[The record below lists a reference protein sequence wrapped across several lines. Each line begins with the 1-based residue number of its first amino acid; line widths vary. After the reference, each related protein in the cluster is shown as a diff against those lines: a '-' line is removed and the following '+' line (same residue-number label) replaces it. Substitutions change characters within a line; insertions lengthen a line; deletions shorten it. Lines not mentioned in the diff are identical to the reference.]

1 MVNVL
6 RRRANYQQQQQQQQ
20 QVQASMMHEELD
32 SQSQL
37 PPTNSARIRVGSYS
51 QPDPNMQTW
60 GNMDHSRP
68 LNSTGQALG
77 SQRQPREEHASS
89 SKADE
94 GSRQPNENH
103 WKGRTRGT
111 ARKDSCLDEQPSA
124 KCLQVAS
131 ESLVALDSEPLPS
144 HKTAKGKG
152 KPRHRPRGKKRG
164 RGEGSGA
171 GESGKH
177 NKEPSPQAHAQSKR
191 RKTSRLQKQQVAE
204 LDSLA
209 DVEPVKDG
217 SEHAN
222 QAGIGQ
228 HHPQQGSKQVAPA
241 VAVLQRLYKLQPNS
255 SDAKPL
261 GKEPDSGHICNSL
274 HQHVVIAT
282 RCGVAGDDF
291 VSEHT
296 VIALAIVKWGR
307 QLCNWL

>member
-1 MVNVL
+1 MVDVS
-6 RRRANYQQQQQQQQ
+6 RRRAKYQQQQQQKQ
-20 QVQASMMHEELD
+20 QVEASVMHQELD
-32 SQSQL
+32 SQSEL
-37 PPTNSARIRVGSYS
+37 PPTNSARIGVCSDS
-51 QPDPNMQTW
+51 PPDPNMQTQ
-60 GNMDHSRP
+60 GDMAHSRP
-68 LNSTGQALG
+68 LNSTGQASG

-111 ARKDSCLDEQPSA
+111 ARKDSYSDEQPSA

-131 ESLVALDSEPLPS
+131 EAAVALDSEPVPS

-152 KPRHRPRGKKRG
+152 KPTHRTQGKKRG

-177 NKEPSPQAHAQSKR
+177 DKEPSPQAHARRKR
-191 RKTSRLQKQQVAE
+191 RKTSRQRKQQVAE

-209 DVEPVKDG
+209 DEPVKDG
-217 SEHAN
+217 SEHDD
-222 QAGIGQ
+222 QAGVGQ
-228 HHPQQGSKQVAPA
+228 HHPHQGSKQVTP
-241 VAVLQRLYKLQPNS
+241 VAGLQRLCKLRPNS

-261 GKEPDSGHICNSL
+261 GKEPGLSHICNSP
-274 HQHVVIAT
+274 HQHVIIAS
-282 RCGVAGDDF
+282 RRGVAGDDF

-296 VIALAIVKWGR
+296 VIELAITKWDR
-307 QLCNWL
+307 QLCNLL